1 MTEQQQHVIY
11 VFFVNN
17 KRQIHLEMS
26 VTLTVVDPTVAL
38 IVSHPP
44 ERHNIA
50 DANNC
55 QLRDVG
61 IILLLN

>member
-38 IVSHPP
+38 IVSHPL

-50 DANNC
+50 DVNNC

-61 IILLLN
+61 IILLPN